1 MQESVSINADQTLDD
16 LDPGL
21 YALNLLS
28 LIHFLQLIE
37 EPKPFNFFAKA
48 KANYSLVL
56 CRTRLFKSSSV
67 VLSHA
72 FIRALV

>member
-1 MQESVSINADQTLDD
+1 LKNRNLSIF
-16 LDPGL
+16 
-21 YALNLLS
+21 S
-28 LIHFLQLIE
+28 
-37 EPKPFNFFAKA
+37 AKA
-48 KANYSLVL
+48 KANYPLVL